1 MTIIGEQIEKLQKKK
16 QDLNDACKKGND
28 DMGDA
33 KQKFLDN
40 TKHKSVL
47 ENTVDDLE
55 MNLHKENKKR
65 LGLFKYY
72 GCSLAPWTVHP
83 GTPCIVDPGNN
94 NLLIDKILNV
104 KCENLKVTLD

>member
-1 MTIIGEQIEKLQKKK
+1 LTIIGEQIEKLQKKK

-28 DMGDA
+28 DMADA

-65 LGLFKYY
+65 LGLSKFQ
-72 GCSLAPWTVHP
+72 GCSLAPWTP
-83 GTPCIVDPGNN
+83 MCQ
-94 NLLIDKILNV
+94 
-104 KCENLKVTLD
+104 

>member
-65 LGLFKYY
+65 LGLFKFYS
-72 GCSLAPWTVHP
+72 CSLAP
-83 GTPCIVDPGNN
+83 
-94 NLLIDKILNV
+94 
-104 KCENLKVTLD
+104 

>member
-55 MNLHKENKKR
+55 MNLSKENKKR
-65 LGLFKYY
+65 PGLFKYN
-72 GCSLAPWTVHP
+72 GCSPAPT
-83 GTPCIVDPGNN
+83 TSMCQ
-94 NLLIDKILNV
+94 
-104 KCENLKVTLD
+104 

>member
-28 DMGDA
+28 DMSDA

-55 MNLHKENKKR
+55 MNLSKENKKR
-65 LGLFKYY
+65 PGLFMSR
-72 GCSLAPWTVHP
+72 GFSVLSSS
-83 GTPCIVDPGNN
+83 IGN
-94 NLLIDKILNV
+94 IPIAHQRH
-104 KCENLKVTLD
+104 